1 MVITL
6 DFDSSY
12 LSSSLSRST
21 MLKFVK
27 VLACLKKFSYICKI
41 KLDMSKTLGQTR
53 IGDFNPSGDEVVANI
68 KQKAIELID
77 YIAENVTGVK
87 PIPDSYLVDTSADRY
102 KSLAFTDIESAAM
115 WAVKAHMHKL

>member
-1 MVITL
+1 
-6 DFDSSY
+6 
-12 LSSSLSRST
+12 
-21 MLKFVK
+21 
-27 VLACLKKFSYICKI
+27 
-41 KLDMSKTLGQTR
+41 MSKTLGQTR

-77 YIAENVTGVK
+77 YIAENVTGIK
-87 PIPDSYLVDTSADRY
+87 PIPDSHLVDTSAERY